1 MIDRFAHLTETL
13 SQRSQGFHI
22 KTQAVLV
29 CGPRRSSLVVL
40 PCTWGSSHPSF
51 TFFWPTPF
59 STMDQPFPTSQPT
72 EASPIYTLL
81 PTSRPTGRCQ
91 CCRAHLNT
99 PFTVF
104 PSLGGLL
111 REFLTIASLAFAILF
126 GFLYLTRHATADF
139 LRVEC
144 NITHPELLLLVMAI
158 TALVLSLFAAMAALV
173 RYLTAARRIILEV
186 ESQNG
191 RPDLGKVEMNLENEK
206 V

>member
-1 MIDRFAHLTETL
+1 M
-13 SQRSQGFHI
+13 
-22 KTQAVLV
+22 
-29 CGPRRSSLVVL
+29 
-40 PCTWGSSHPSF
+40 
-51 TFFWPTPF
+51 PF
-59 STMDQPFPTSQPT
+59 STMDQPFTTSQPT
-72 EASPIYTLL
+72 EASPFTLCL
-81 PTSRPTGRCQ
+81 QRLVQQERCQ
-91 CCRAHLNT
+91 CCRSHLNT

-104 PSLGGLL
+104 PSLGSLL

-158 TALVLSLFAAMAALV
+158 TALVLSLFAAIAALV
-173 RYLTAARRIILEV
+173 RYFTVVRRMALEV

-191 RPDLGKVEMNLENEK
+191 RSDLGKVEMNLENEK